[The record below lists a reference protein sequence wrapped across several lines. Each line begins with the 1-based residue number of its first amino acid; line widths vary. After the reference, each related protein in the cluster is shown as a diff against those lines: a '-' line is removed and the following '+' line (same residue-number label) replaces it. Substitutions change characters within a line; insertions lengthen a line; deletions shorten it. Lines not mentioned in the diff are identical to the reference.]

1 MIKVIR
7 LVLCI
12 ASSTLLSVLADE
24 LELPQGNS
32 ISIDIF
38 QQLNNAHELAM
49 NQKAQEDLYISL
61 PLSVTNR
68 SESVTV
74 ANTSAVASPAQNRRR
89 KPSKKSSSSALEPRA
104 NECTGDVWVEGQD
117 PCEGLENDP
126 RFKPCYQPCMFTRDV
141 S

>member
-1 MIKVIR
+1 MRKVIR

-12 ASSTLLSVLADE
+12 ASSTLLPVLADE
-24 LELPQGNS
+24 IELPQGSS
-32 ISIDIF
+32 ISVEIL

-61 PLSVTNR
+61 PLSVSNQ

-74 ANTSAVASPAQNRRR
+74 ANTSAIASPAQNRRR
-89 KPSKKSSSSALEPRA
+89 KASKKLSNSALEPRA
-104 NECTGDVWVEGQD
+104 NECQGDVWVEGQD
-117 PCEGLENDP
+117 PCEGLEHDP
-126 RFKPCYQPCMFTRDV
+126 RFVPCYKPCMFTRDV